1 MKHIRNYSSYKQER
15 LVKEDFN
22 RKVMMLSDIE
32 LTGSDEVVFKNIF
45 ESLLSKVTDETIQSE
60 INSYIIKEELL
71 NEGFFDK
78 LKDRFPKAAKVSNIL
93 SDRAESTLRTIL
105 QKATD
110 AVSFIKKII
119 DGIKDLFSKTIAKA
133 KEFFSVQLKTGELKK
148 KLDEI
153 SNTNKEG
160 LVKDAKTCKTILDF
174 YRKLFISKFSNL
186 AQSGLT
192 NFFNSEQT
200 PVSESMINEANVIA
214 TLVHGI
220 EKVPPFSILHQIA
233 SGAEKGINVIFNLF
247 SEFTKSLGGPSF
259 QLPVI
264 AVLLSLSIEYIIKN
278 VSGHWL
284 LELAGPSP
292 LGMAIKGIK
301 ITATLVAA
309 ISAIDAILDSG
320 LLAHSHEEHI
330 DDKHEAPEQAQSVT
344 PEQKATT
351 QPEPVKVTT
360 N

>member
-1 MKHIRNYSSYKQER
+1 MKHIRDYNNYKRER

-32 LTGSDEVVFKNIF
+32 LTGSDEAVFKNIL
-45 ESLLSKVTDETIQSE
+45 ENLLNRISDMNIQSE
-60 INSYIIKEELL
+60 ISNYIIKEELL
-71 NEGFFDK
+71 TEGFFDK
-78 LKDRFPKAAKVSNIL
+78 LKERFPKAAKVSNIL
-93 SDRAESTLRTIL
+93 SDKAESTLRAIL

-133 KEFFSVQLKTGELKK
+133 KEFFNTQLKTGELKK
-148 KLDEI
+148 KLDEVVD
-153 SNTNKEG
+153 TNREG
-160 LVKDAKTCKTILDF
+160 LVKDAKTCKTVLDF
-174 YRKLFISKFSNL
+174 YRKLFVSKFSTL
-186 AQSGLT
+186 AQNGLT
-192 NFFNSEQT
+192 NFFTTEQT
-200 PVSESMINEANVIA
+200 PISESMINETNVIA

-233 SGAEKGINVIFNLF
+233 SVAEKGVNFIFDLF
-247 SEFTKSLGGPSF
+247 SQFTKSIGGPEF

-264 AVLLSLSIEYIIKN
+264 ATLLSLSIEYIIKN

-284 LELAGPSP
+284 LELTGPSP

-320 LLAHSHEEHI
+320 LLTHSHEEHS
-330 DDKHEAPEQAQSVT
+330 DEQHEKPDQAQPQPVNNQT
-344 PEQKATT
+344 P

-360 N
+360 S

>member
-1 MKHIRNYSSYKQER
+1 MKHIRNYSSYKQKR

-22 RKVMMLSDIE
+22 KKVMILSDVE
-32 LTGSDEVVFKNIF
+32 LSGSDEVVFKNIF
-45 ESLLSKVTDETIQSE
+45 ENLLSKVTDVTIQSE
-60 INSYIIKEELL
+60 INRYIIKEELL

-78 LKDRFPKAAKVSNIL
+78 LKERFPKAAKVSNIL
-93 SDRAESTLRTIL
+93 SDKAESTLRTIL

-148 KLDEI
+148 KLDEVVD
-153 SNTNKEG
+153 TNREG
-160 LVKDAKTCKTILDF
+160 LVKDAKTCKTVLDF
-174 YRKLFISKFSNL
+174 YRKLFVSKFSTL
-186 AQSGLT
+186 AQNGLT

-200 PVSESMINEANVIA
+200 PVSESMINETNVIA

-233 SGAEKGINVIFNLF
+233 SGAEKGINVIFDLF
-247 SEFTKSLGGPSF
+247 SQFTKSIGGPEF

-264 AVLLSLSIEYIIKN
+264 AILLSLSIEYIIKN

-284 LELAGPSP
+284 LELTGPSP

-320 LLAHSHEEHI
+320 LLAHSEHA
-330 DDKHEAPEQAQSVT
+330 DDKHEAPEQAQSQPVNN
-344 PEQKATT
+344 QTT
-351 QPEPVKVTT
+351 QPQPEPVKVTT